1 MGLHLYL
8 SPQEQTPD
16 LAKHRLTL
24 TPASAREL
32 ATLATFFGMLFFTM
46 NPLPPPSPE
55 PLVKQESRR
64 ERNARRTATQR
75 RYLVAGVLIGA
86 LILSAAG
93 YGVFRLVAD
102 KETDHAENSMPAS
115 SAVLTGAPPSD
126 PSLNPSAAG
135 DTTTGPLGTAPTG
148 ALITGATTTST
159 TLVNRPP
166 EKLEIT
172 ANPEFVKLAITLQ
185 DSTIV
190 TGKTPFSQEVP
201 GGRIHIDFTKD
212 GYNSTNRDLILDRDT
227 AFKIWLDPEGQ
238 LYRSLVRFKCGPNP
252 KQVAF
257 TPDGQEM
264 WVSLLGGYG
273 LEIYDPTSGEKLGG
287 VKLGEY
293 GAVEVIFTQ
302 DGKTV
307 YASQMETASV
317 YEIDRETHAVKRRFD
332 TGGDW
337 TKVLLLSPDEKTLWA
352 SNWVSN
358 DVSEIDLVTGKLV
371 RRIPT
376 VVTPRG
382 LYVTP
387 DGEKLYVAG
396 FENGDIQSIDLASGK
411 GTVIFETGGAMR
423 HMVADDARGLLYV
436 DDMSTAEVYVVDL
449 TTDKI
454 TKLADTDQRPN
465 SMDLSPDGNVLY
477 ISNRGKDNP
486 ETYYIPGPEW
496 GTILAIDTAS
506 GAVLDAI
513 VGGNQC
519 TGLDVSPDGTLLAF
533 SNFLDNNIR
542 VYTIPGYDTLAA
554 GEGGRAEQRH
564 QDKVKE

>member
-1 MGLHLYL
+1 
-8 SPQEQTPD
+8 
-16 LAKHRLTL
+16 
-24 TPASAREL
+24 
-32 ATLATFFGMLFFTM
+32 MLFFTM
-46 NPLPPPSPE
+46 DPLPPPSPE
-55 PLVKQESRR
+55 PLFEQESRR
-64 ERNARRTATQR
+64 ERNDRRTAIR
-75 RYLVAGVLIGA
+75 RRRLVAGALIGA
-86 LILSAAG
+86 LILGAVG
-93 YGVFRLVAD
+93 YGVFRLAAD
-102 KETDHAENSMPAS
+102 DSMPAP
-115 SAVLTGAPPSD
+115 SAVSTEAPPSD
-126 PSLNPSAAG
+126 PGLNPSAAG
-135 DTTTGPLGTAPTG
+135 ETTGIPSATTGDVLTTGT
-148 ALITGATTTST
+148 TTTSV
-159 TLVNRPP
+159 TLANQPP
-166 EKLEIT
+166 QKLKIT

-185 DSTIV
+185 DGTVV

-201 GGRIHIDFTKD
+201 GGRIHIDFTKN
-212 GYNSTNRDLILDRDT
+212 GYNSTNRDLTLDRDT

-238 LYRSLVRFKCGPNP
+238 LYQSLVRFKCGPNP

-273 LEIYDPTSGEKLGG
+273 LEIYDPLTGEKLGE
-287 VKLGEY
+287 VKLGKY

-317 YEIDRETHAVKRRFD
+317 YEIDRETHAVKRHFK
-332 TGGDW
+332 TGGNW

-358 DVSEIDLVTGKLV
+358 DVSEIDLTTGKLV

-382 LYVTP
+382 LYVTS
-387 DGEKLYVAG
+387 DGKKLYVAG

-411 GTVIFETGGAMR
+411 GTVIFKTGGAMR
-423 HMVADDARGLLYV
+423 HMVGDNARGLLYV
-436 DDMSTAEVYVVDL
+436 DDLSTAEVYVVDL
-449 TTDKI
+449 ATEKV

-465 SMDLSPDGNVLY
+465 TMDLSPDGNVLY

-486 ETYYIPGPEW
+486 KTYYIPGPEW

-533 SNFLDNNIR
+533 SNFLDNSIR
-542 VYTIPGYDTLAA
+542 VYTIPDYDTLAA

-564 QDKVKE
+564 QDKIKK